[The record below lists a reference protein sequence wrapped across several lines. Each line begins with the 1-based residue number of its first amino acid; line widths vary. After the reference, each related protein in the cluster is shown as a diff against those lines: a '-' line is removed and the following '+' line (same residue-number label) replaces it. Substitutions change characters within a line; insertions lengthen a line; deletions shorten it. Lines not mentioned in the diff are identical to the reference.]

1 MQGARAAGA
10 DALLRFQ
17 NDLNLSQVIGKRGP
31 LLAPLASPVRLECG
45 IGPLLR
51 LLDLG
56 KALHKVLEGQI
67 QLVLVQPL
75 RASAELQSLQ
85 GCEDMLVALVPRL
98 DLGDL
103 GLEFPLFGLQPLQ
116 FQALRFQKLRCV
128 AVPGIGGGRFRT
140 LGEQQRMGRF
150 EGVWQVVGRNVHARQ
165 RLPYSE
171 RICTRDH

>member
-1 MQGARAAGA
+1 
-10 DALLRFQ
+10 
-17 NDLNLSQVIGKRGP
+17 
-31 LLAPLASPVRLECG
+31 
-45 IGPLLR
+45 
-51 LLDLG
+51 
-56 KALHKVLEGQI
+56 
-67 QLVLVQPL
+67 
-75 RASAELQSLQ
+75 
-85 GCEDMLVALVPRL
+85 MLVALVPRL

-165 RLPYSE
+165 RLPYYQ